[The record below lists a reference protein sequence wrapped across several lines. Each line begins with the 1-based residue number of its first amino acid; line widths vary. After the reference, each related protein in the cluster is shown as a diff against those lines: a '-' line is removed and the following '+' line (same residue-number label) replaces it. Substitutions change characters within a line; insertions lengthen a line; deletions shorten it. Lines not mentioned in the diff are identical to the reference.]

1 MDKVYQVKLDVDDFI
16 AKNTDKYEIISSFQ
30 DQINHITAD
39 TYQSTVQYIK
49 NNSEV
54 LFKNKES
61 SLIFFYCLYH
71 FSLYNYKQLE
81 LILDLAIEFSC
92 EMRNNG
98 LTDIDFIAI
107 CSYFINSLNYLF
119 YKKLISIE
127 SIIQHSYQN
136 KILFINFYPEIEQY
150 DPEYANMRSELLFN
164 DFDQENEELRNF
176 FKLIKSNPQ
185 EHIENRNKNYHPSKL
200 HKSIREDDIET
211 FQELLSQNN
220 YTVNHKI
227 EHSYYERTS
236 TCDRNVSLIQIAAVY
251 GSIKV
256 FKFLWMQ
263 NDIILDDN
271 LQFYTYSGRN
281 FEIIH
286 ICEEKCPFLNAID
299 FAINTH
305 QNELVDYFL
314 DNFQE
319 ENEEDES
326 LENVEEDDNP
336 YKNLSKKSLQ
346 QALKSLN
353 YKIILPSL
361 KRIVNIVNNT
371 EGKENKNAWIMF
383 FRPERVMLESCLF
396 DLDLFK
402 FIYNLN
408 RERYISIDSNT
419 QIYSHALFTGA
430 YDAVRYMLNQS
441 DKKFLFDYF
450 GRFLRSDTHAADM
463 ILDILDQEEYKGN
476 FIIPVIDF
484 ESDLFYDSLKKY
496 NENVVAKMICKFKWT
511 HKMQNKFRKESLNYL
526 SPKMIVS
533 LCRNLSSTVDKK
545 TLSNFIDF
553 YILHIR
559 NEEFKS
565 NLVEIKNLLY

>member
-1 MDKVYQVKLDVDDFI
+1 M
-16 AKNTDKYEIISSFQ
+16 
-30 DQINHITAD
+30 
-39 TYQSTVQYIK
+39 
-49 NNSEV
+49 
-54 LFKNKES
+54 
-61 SLIFFYCLYH
+61 
-71 FSLYNYKQLE
+71 
-81 LILDLAIEFSC
+81 
-92 EMRNNG
+92 
-98 LTDIDFIAI
+98 
-107 CSYFINSLNYLF
+107 
-119 YKKLISIE
+119 
-127 SIIQHSYQN
+127 
-136 KILFINFYPEIEQY
+136 
-150 DPEYANMRSELLFN
+150 
-164 DFDQENEELRNF
+164 
-176 FKLIKSNPQ
+176 
-185 EHIENRNKNYHPSKL
+185 
-200 HKSIREDDIET
+200 
-211 FQELLSQNN
+211 
-220 YTVNHKI
+220 
-227 EHSYYERTS
+227 
-236 TCDRNVSLIQIAAVY
+236 
-251 GSIKV
+251 
-256 FKFLWMQ
+256 
-263 NDIILDDN
+263 
-271 LQFYTYSGRN
+271 
-281 FEIIH
+281 
-286 ICEEKCPFLNAID
+286 
-299 FAINTH
+299 
-305 QNELVDYFL
+305 
-314 DNFQE
+314 
-319 ENEEDES
+319 
-326 LENVEEDDNP
+326 
-336 YKNLSKKSLQ
+336 
-346 QALKSLN
+346 
-353 YKIILPSL
+353 

-484 ESDLFYDSLKKY
+484 ESDLFYDTLKKY

-545 TLSNFIDF
+545 TLSNFVDF
-553 YILHIR
+553 YISHIR